1 MSTPEAT
8 PGQLEAEWQAAQGE
22 TFAEE
27 TAKQARKQA
36 DRPGVTIK
44 GGSDGGETELISP
57 LSTAIQSPE
66 GLLLQHGM
74 DPEEWEIIEVK
85 AGRWESA
92 AKSRLTE
99 DWITTD
105 LHQIRIRVRPKKPP
119 VWIVPAAET
128 SAIWTPKP
136 HIPAKGRTRLTLV
149 TTDLQVPFHDPKLHE
164 LTLHLAERIK
174 PDAWVDLGDVL
185 DLPMFS
191 RWRQKP
197 EFKATFNESITVGG
211 KLFLERRQAVGP
223 DCACSVLWGNHDT
236 RLRNWLLEHAEAL
249 FDVKRAQLGF
259 ADDERSVLELDYL
272 LRLDDS
278 GWKKARSPWGEYPYE
293 CIWIA
298 PGLAGVHGVHVR
310 KGAGNSVRQEI
321 VERDHCVPLDTE
333 ILTHRGWKRHDEVVV
348 GDLTVGF
355 NSKTGRNEWTPVR
368 EIMHFDD
375 APLGI
380 IGNHQWQ
387 ATATPNHRWVAGR
400 ARRHGANGGFR
411 PRSFEHGFLTTAEA
425 AASQGDSR
433 LVLSAPLAAGRRVPL
448 TLDEIRIIAWAY
460 TDGSVN
466 IRRDPSSETVQPLK
480 MEVKL
485 YQGKPAF
492 VEEIQRL
499 LADVKHSEH
508 VKEPLPGR
516 HYGIHTFRLA
526 TAYARELRERAGLF
540 EGTLSDFVL
549 KLDADGLHA
558 FLDAA
563 WQAEGTTNGG
573 RNLAQNRG
581 STYDALLLATYLN
594 GYLPSVTR
602 NSGRDNWS
610 IHQGRPT
617 AKVPSLTYQAVDRAP
632 VWCVRTDLETWTMRQ
647 GDMVCLTGN
656 SVIQG
661 HVNKLAIYPYTRTSI
676 QGKRTVWGI
685 ECGPMCLVEGSLG
698 FGGQTVD
705 WNPSLVT
712 ITTFPDGSFLPEPA
726 PYINGVLSYR
736 GMRLGHAPNGSV
748 WVEA

>member
-1 MSTPEAT
+1 MSESELTALELDAAWT
-8 PGQLEAEWQAAQGE
+8 EQQGQIVV
-22 TFAEE
+22 EE
-27 TAKQARKQA
+27 TERQARRQA
-36 DRPGVTIK
+36 DRPGITIK

-57 LSTAIQSPE
+57 LSAAIQSPDS
-66 GLLLQHGM
+66 LLCQHGM
-74 DPEEWEIIEVK
+74 DPAEWEIIEVK
-85 AGRWESA
+85 AGQWESA
-92 AKSRLTE
+92 AKSKLTE

-105 LHQIRIRVRPKKPP
+105 LHQIRVRVRPKKAPI
-119 VWIVPAAET
+119 WIVPAAET
-128 SAIWTPKP
+128 SNIWTPKP
-136 HIPAKGRTRLTLV
+136 YIPAPGRTRLTLV

-164 LTLHLAERIK
+164 LSLHLAERIK

-197 EFKATFNESITVGG
+197 EFKATFNESITAGG

-223 DCACSVLWGNHDT
+223 GCSCSVLWGNHDS
-236 RLRNWLLEHAEAL
+236 RLRNWLLDHAEQL
-249 FDVKRAQLGF
+249 FDVRRAQLGF

-321 VERDHCVPLDTE
+321 IERDH
-333 ILTHRGWKRHDEVVV
+333 
-348 GDLTVGF
+348 
-355 NSKTGRNEWTPVR
+355 
-368 EIMHFDD
+368 
-375 APLGI
+375 
-380 IGNHQWQ
+380 
-387 ATATPNHRWVAGR
+387 
-400 ARRHGANGGFR
+400 
-411 PRSFEHGFLTTAEA
+411 
-425 AASQGDSR
+425 
-433 LVLSAPLAAGRRVPL
+433 
-448 TLDEIRIIAWAY
+448 
-460 TDGSVN
+460 
-466 IRRDPSSETVQPLK
+466 
-480 MEVKL
+480 
-485 YQGKPAF
+485 
-492 VEEIQRL
+492 
-499 LADVKHSEH
+499 
-508 VKEPLPGR
+508 
-516 HYGIHTFRLA
+516 
-526 TAYARELRERAGLF
+526 
-540 EGTLSDFVL
+540 
-549 KLDADGLHA
+549 
-558 FLDAA
+558 
-563 WQAEGTTNGG
+563 
-573 RNLAQNRG
+573 
-581 STYDALLLATYLN
+581 
-594 GYLPSVTR
+594 
-602 NSGRDNWS
+602 
-610 IHQGRPT
+610 
-617 AKVPSLTYQAVDRAP
+617 
-632 VWCVRTDLETWTMRQ
+632 
-647 GDMVCLTGN
+647 